1 MHFHGLDSC
10 NCAPADSL
18 TDSPQKLRSLWI
30 SLALVAAFSVVELR
44 MGHHSHSLS
53 LLADAGHMVADV
65 FAIAMALLA
74 AWIAQWPASDRA
86 PFGYRRVEI
95 LAALVNSVGLLLI
108 AGWVAK
114 AAVFQLHAPPDEI
127 LTGPMAATAALGL
140 GVNGINAWLLHQHAG
155 QDLNLRG
162 AFLHVL
168 ADAASC
174 FGVLLGAGAMAWR
187 QWYWLDGA
195 VGGAISLL
203 ILLGAIPL
211 LRQSLGI
218 LLALTPM
225 TVPVDDI
232 RAALSAFD
240 GVEQVGRLQVWAI
253 APGQLC
259 LTATLSV
266 TVAAAYKRDQLL
278 TQLQAQL
285 QQNFNITDA
294 TLQLVSA
301 PTVALSTLPNT
312 RIRELI

>member
-1 MHFHGLDSC
+1 MSF
-10 NCAPADSL
+10 
-18 TDSPQKLRSLWI
+18 
-30 SLALVAAFSVVELR
+30 ALVAAFSVIELR

-74 AWIAQWPASDRA
+74 AWISQWPASDRA

-108 AGWVAK
+108 AGWVAR
-114 AAVFQLHAPPDEI
+114 AAVFQLHAPPTHI
-127 LTGPMAATAALGL
+127 LTGPMAATAGLGL
-140 GVNGINAWLLHQHAG
+140 CVNGINAWLLHRHAG

-187 QWYWLDGA
+187 QWYWMDGI
-195 VGGAISLL
+195 VGIAIAIL

-218 LLALTPM
+218 LLALTPAN
-225 TVPVDDI
+225 VPVEDI
-232 RAALSAFD
+232 RAALLANER
-240 GVEQVGRLQVWAI
+240 VEQVDRLQIWTI

-266 TVAAAYKRDQLL
+266 TVTAAHKRDQLL
-278 TQLQAQL
+278 YQLKTQLQQD
-285 QQNFNITDA
+285 FNIGEV

-301 PTVALSTLPNT
+301 PAVALSTLPNT

>member
-10 NCAPADSL
+10 NCSTAA
-18 TDSPQKLRSLWI
+18 SPQKLRVLWVA
-30 SLALVAAFSVVELR
+30 LALVATFSSIELR

-95 LAALVNSVGLLLI
+95 LAALVNGVGLLLI

-114 AAVFQLHAPPDEI
+114 AAVFQLHAPPTEI

-140 GVNGINAWLLHQHAG
+140 GVNGLNAWLLHGHAG

-168 ADAASC
+168 ADAVSC
-174 FGVLLGAGAMAWR
+174 LGVLLGAGAIAWR
-187 QWYWLDGA
+187 HWYWVDGA
-195 VGGAISLL
+195 VGVAIALL
-203 ILLGAIPL
+203 ILLGSIPL
-211 LRQSLGI
+211 LRQSLSI
-218 LLALTPM
+218 LLALTPA
-225 TVPVDDI
+225 TVPVDEI
-232 RAALSAFD
+232 RTALLAFD
-240 GVEQVGRLQVWAI
+240 GIEQANRLQVWAI

-266 TVAAAYKRDQLL
+266 TVSAGAKRDQLL
-278 TQLQAQL
+278 TQLQTRL
-285 QQNFNITDA
+285 QQDFGIADT

-301 PTVALSTLPNT
+301 PALALSTLPDT